1 MDLQKLSEQLKS
13 FIDAQAESICMP
25 IQHGNSVRIKNYVV
39 RKNNHGLHLLY
50 DIKQHKQVATTFT
63 KTAALAMAR
72 QMAQNKSE
80 YIRFI
85 GATDDQI
92 HHKYNECVFYKHT
105 IARTDDE
112 IKRESAKIR
121 YDIAWEDLL
130 KLRDTLDDYIFDK

>member
-1 MDLQKLSEQLKS
+1 MDLQKLSKKLRK
-13 FIDAQAESICMP
+13 FIDKQAETISLP
-25 IQHGNSVRIKNYVV
+25 IQHGNSLRIKNYVV
-39 RKNNHGLHLLY
+39 RENSMGFLLY
-50 DIKQHKQVATTFT
+50 DIKEHRQVATTFT
-63 KTAALAMAR
+63 KTAALAMAK

-80 YIRFI
+80 DIRFI
-85 GATDDQI
+85 GTTDDQI

-105 IARTDDE
+105 IARSDDE

>member
-1 MDLQKLSEQLKS
+1 MDLQKLSENLKT
-13 FIDAQAESICMP
+13 FIDAQAERICMP
-25 IQHGNSVRIKNYVV
+25 IQHGNSVRIKHFVV

-72 QMAQNKSE
+72 QMAQNKPE
-80 YIRFI
+80 YVRFI
-85 GATDDQI
+85 GDTDNEI

-130 KLRDTLDDYIFDK
+130 KLRDSLDNYIFDK

>member
-1 MDLQKLSEQLKS
+1 MDLQKLSKKLRK
-13 FIDAQAESICMP
+13 FIDKQAETISLP
-25 IQHGNSVRIKNYVV
+25 IQHGNSLRIKNYVV
-39 RKNNHGLHLLY
+39 RENSMGFLLY
-50 DIKQHKQVATTFT
+50 DIKEHRQVATTFT
-63 KTAALAMAR
+63 KTAALAMAK

-80 YIRFI
+80 DIRFI